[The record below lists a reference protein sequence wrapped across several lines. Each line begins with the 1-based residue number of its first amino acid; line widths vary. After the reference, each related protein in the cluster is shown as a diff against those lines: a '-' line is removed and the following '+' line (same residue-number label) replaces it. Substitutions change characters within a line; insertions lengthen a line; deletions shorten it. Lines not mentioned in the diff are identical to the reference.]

1 MSSKNLVICDP
12 EKSYA
17 SRLAAFL
24 NGKRGLAF
32 QVKICSDPEQVRAVQ
47 EELTVDFLL
56 ISDKYPIEQ
65 RKELAAE
72 VTIVL
77 LSEMCSTTDKNEN
90 SIFKYQSA
98 EEVFSQIMRILSEKE
113 KEDVLYVRKKGIGKM
128 IGVFSPVHRTGQT
141 VFALRM
147 GKELAKKQNV
157 LYLNLETYAGI
168 DGHFPKTERNLS
180 MLLYYA
186 KQRMGNPG
194 ILLPSLI
201 RQMERL
207 DYIPPVSLPEEIKAV
222 TEKEW
227 LWLFSEILRT
237 SIYEVL
243 ILDIGECVQG
253 LYEILKSC
261 DTVYLLTADDPIAA
275 SKLAQFEQVMYRL
288 GYGEVWERMVPC
300 DKGRTII

>member
-24 NGKRGLAF
+24 MGKRGLAF

-113 KEDVLYVRKKGIGKM
+113 KEDVLYVRKK
-128 IGVFSPVHRTGQT
+128 
-141 VFALRM
+141 
-147 GKELAKKQNV
+147 E
-157 LYLNLETYAGI
+157 
-168 DGHFPKTERNLS
+168 
-180 MLLYYA
+180 
-186 KQRMGNPG
+186 PG
-194 ILLPSLI
+194 
-201 RQMERL
+201 R
-207 DYIPPVSLPEEIKAV
+207 
-222 TEKEW
+222 
-227 LWLFSEILRT
+227 
-237 SIYEVL
+237 
-243 ILDIGECVQG
+243 
-253 LYEILKSC
+253 
-261 DTVYLLTADDPIAA
+261 
-275 SKLAQFEQVMYRL
+275 
-288 GYGEVWERMVPC
+288 
-300 DKGRTII
+300 